1 MSVPRHP
8 LQASWDLRRP
18 ERHLL
23 LWCLLCVSLGFFMGL
38 GAIRG
43 GGRAV
48 ALVDLVP
55 LLIYAASLVGLH
67 LALVLSHY
75 RGDYVLPGA
84 VAFLAGFGVL
94 SQYRMGAFD
103 PTHPLALGH
112 FLLPA
117 GLILMLGATIGLGQ
131 GRYRSLAAGI
141 WVWAGLSLVLVI
153 LVLATGQ
160 RFRGGVYGVNFITP
174 TELLKVTVPLFL
186 AAFIDRWGAALAD
199 WGPHRVVPPLRALA
213 PLVGFWVLLC
223 GLLLVQRDLGL
234 VVILGLTL
242 LVMLYLGTRRLGYL
256 ILGAL
261 GAVGLAWAA
270 LHFFLHG
277 QRRIASWIDPF
288 DDPTGD
294 SWQILQGLSG
304 MYAGGLW
311 GEGFGRG
318 NPEYTPIAESDFI
331 YSVIGEEWGFVG
343 CALVLAF
350 FLVAFTRALH
360 MARGARARFGL
371 LLGVGLTTVIAIQT
385 FLNIGG
391 VTKFVPM
398 TGITLPFISHGG
410 SSLLT
415 GFVAMGLVLAL
426 YEVGAPLKPAG
437 TRPPARPRAAKPVEV
452 QAPPAPDAS
461 TAEAPAR
468 KRRKRKQATT
478 DPT

>member
-1 MSVPRHP
+1 LRLPLHP
-8 LQASWDLRRP
+8 LQATWDLRRP
-18 ERHLL
+18 ERRLL
-23 LWCLLCVSLGFFMGL
+23 LWCLLCISLGFVMGL

-48 ALVDLVP
+48 AGVDLLP
-55 LLIYAASLVGLH
+55 LLIYAGSLAGLH

-75 RGDYVLPGA
+75 RGDQVLPGA

-103 PTHPLALGH
+103 PADPLALSH

-117 GLILMLGATIGLGQ
+117 GFALMLGATVGLGH
-131 GRYRSLAAGI
+131 GRYRSLAKGL
-141 WVWAGLSLVLVI
+141 WVWAGLSLGLVALI
-153 LVLATGQ
+153 LATGQ

-186 AAFIDRWGAALAD
+186 AAYIDRWAEALAD
-199 WGPHRVVPPLRALA
+199 WGPHRIVPPLRALA
-213 PLVGFWVLLC
+213 PLIGFWVLLC
-223 GLLLVQRDLGL
+223 ALLLWQRDLGL
-234 VVILGLTL
+234 VIILGVVL
-242 LVMLYLGTRRLGYL
+242 LVLLYVGTQRLGYL
-256 ILGAL
+256 VLGGL
-261 GAVGLAWAA
+261 GAVGLSWAA

-277 QRRIASWIDPF
+277 QRRIASWRDPF

-343 CALVLAF
+343 CALVLVF
-350 FLVAFTRALH
+350 FLIAFTRALH
-360 MARGARARFGL
+360 MARGARARFGA
-371 LLGVGLTTVIAIQT
+371 LLGLGLIAVIVTQT

-415 GFVAMGLVLAL
+415 GFLALGLVLAL
-426 YEVGAPLKPAG
+426 YESGPPLKRERAQARRSAPKAAEADAPTG
-437 TRPPARPRAAKPVEV
+437 PDDPTTVPKRPR
-452 QAPPAPDAS
+452 
-461 TAEAPAR
+461 
-468 KRRKRKQATT
+468 RRKKKHEVT
-478 DPT
+478 DAL

>member
-1 MSVPRHP
+1 MSAPRYP

-18 ERHLL
+18 ERRLL
-23 LWCLLCVSLGFFMGL
+23 LWCLLCVSLGFLMGL
-38 GAIRG
+38 GAIRA

-55 LLIYAASLVGLH
+55 LLIYAVSLVGLH

-75 RGDYVLPGA
+75 RGDRTLPGA

-103 PTHPLALGH
+103 PMHPMALGH

-117 GLILMLGATIGLGQ
+117 GLILMLAAAIGLGH
-131 GRYRSLAAGI
+131 GRYRSLAKGI
-141 WVWAGLSLVLVI
+141 WVWAGLSLGLVA

-160 RFRGGVYGVNFITP
+160 RFRGGVYGVNFMTP

-186 AAFIDRWGAALAD
+186 AAFIDRWGEALAD

-213 PLVGFWVLLC
+213 PLIGFWVLLC

-234 VVILGLTL
+234 AIILGIAL

-256 ILGAL
+256 IFGGLGT
-261 GAVGLAWAA
+261 VGLAWAA

-277 QRRIASWIDPF
+277 QRRVASWQDPF

-331 YSVIGEEWGFVG
+331 YSVVGEEWGFVG
-343 CALVLAF
+343 CALVLVF

-360 MARGARARFGL
+360 IARGARARFGG
-371 LLGVGLTTVIAIQT
+371 LLGVGLTAVIATQT

-410 SSLLT
+410 SSLLS
-415 GFVAMGLVLAL
+415 GFLALGLVLAL
-426 YEVGAPLKPAG
+426 YESGPPLKRERAPARARRSPAKPAG
-437 TRPPARPRAAKPVEV
+437 EAAMADP
-452 QAPPAPDAS
+452 
-461 TAEAPAR
+461 EAPVSTPKR
-468 KRRKRKQATT
+468 PTRRKEKQILT
-478 DPT
+478 DVS

>member
-1 MSVPRHP
+1 MSTPLHP

-23 LWCLLCVSLGFFMGL
+23 LWCLLCVSLGFLMGL

-67 LALVLSHY
+67 LALVLSYY
-75 RGDYVLPGA
+75 RGDQVLPGA

-103 PTHPLALGH
+103 PTHPMALGH

-117 GLILMLGATIGLGQ
+117 GFALMLGAAIGLSH

-141 WVWAGLSLVLVI
+141 WVWAGLSLALVA
-153 LVLATGQ
+153 LVLTTGQ
-160 RFRGGVYGVNFITP
+160 RFRGGVYGVNFMTP

-186 AAFIDRWGAALAD
+186 AAFIDRWGDVLAD
-199 WGPHRVVPPLRALA
+199 WGPHRVIPPLRALA
-213 PLVGFWVLLC
+213 PLMGFWALLC

-234 VVILGLTL
+234 VVVLGVTL

-270 LHFFLHG
+270 LQFFLHG
-277 QRRIASWIDPF
+277 QRRIASWVDPF

-350 FLVAFTRALH
+350 FLVALTRALH

-371 LLGVGLTTVIAIQT
+371 LLGVGLTTVIATQT

-415 GFVAMGLVLAL
+415 GFVALGLVLAL
-426 YEVGAPLKPAG
+426 YEVGAPLKRERSPL
-437 TRPPARPRAAKPVEV
+437 PARRRAAKPVDSEAV
-452 QAPPAPDAS
+452 LPSEQPMSQPPV
-461 TAEAPAR
+461 
-468 KRRKRKQATT
+468 RRKRKRKQDTRV
-478 DPT
+478 P

>member
-1 MSVPRHP
+1 MSTALHP

-55 LLIYAASLVGLH
+55 LLIYALSLVGLH

-75 RGDYVLPGA
+75 RGDRILPGA

-117 GLILMLGATIGLGQ
+117 GFVLMLGVTIGLGH
-131 GRYRSLAAGI
+131 GRYRSLATWI
-141 WVWAGLSLVLVI
+141 WVWAGLSLGLVI

-160 RFRGGVYGVNFITP
+160 RFRGGVYGVNFMTP

-199 WGPHRVVPPLRALA
+199 WGPHQVVPPLRALA
-213 PLVGFWVLLC
+213 PLLGFWVLLC

-234 VVILGLTL
+234 VVILGVTL

-256 ILGAL
+256 VLGVL

-277 QRRIASWIDPF
+277 QRRIASWLDPF

-343 CALVLAF
+343 CALVLVF
-350 FLVAFTRALH
+350 FLIAFTRALH
-360 MARGARARFGL
+360 MARRARARFGV
-371 LLGVGLTTVIAIQT
+371 LLGVGLTTAIATQT

-415 GFVAMGLVLAL
+415 GFVALGLVLAL
-426 YEVGAPLKPAG
+426 YEVGVPLKRERTP
-437 TRPPARPRAAKPVEV
+437 TPARPRAAKAVESEAHLAPGQPVP
-452 QAPPAPDAS
+452 QPPARP
-461 TAEAPAR
+461 
-468 KRRKRKQATT
+468 KRKRKQDVTELS
-478 DPT
+478 